1 MGTRL
6 IKQERSRRVR
16 HISGRVDVS
25 GGTPSAAIG
34 SGYTVSDTG
43 AGVVTVNITRPGREI
58 LSVSAIVIE
67 STAAT
72 GHYIKV
78 SSKTEASAVVFNIFV
93 ADGTDGAPA
102 DNVGFY
108 FDIAVRD
115 VTN

>member
-1 MGTRL
+1 MSL
-6 IKQERSRRVR
+6 HQVKQEKSRRVR
-16 HISGRVDVS
+16 HISGRIDVS
-25 GGTPSAAIG
+25 GGTPVAVIG
-34 SGYTVSDTG
+34 SGYSVGDTG
-43 AGVVTVNITRPGREI
+43 AGVVTVTLSRPGREI
-58 LSVSAIVIE
+58 LCVSAIPIE

-102 DNVGFY
+102 DNVSFY